1 MIGAILKIFIIL
13 LVLFL
18 LAFPLLPFSLSLGK
32 IYTLHSLRFR
42 HPENR
47 KNWRFALM
55 VVAYYAI
62 IAVFFD
68 IWHLLT
74 NLIKQ
79 IPFISTYLPSK
90 LGTWISHVD
99 FIIFVVAALIINF
112 LLIYFFFVS
121 KAIAKDGI
129 PSLWKRWK
137 NRKNKKK
144 TTNDNKDEKQEE
156 DNKDDESRKKD
167 RIPIFD
173 HSSEEEIKNES
184 EEEGEGEDGTDENG
198 AEPADE
204 KDKKD
209 EKKKADD
216 KKAADTADNGEE
228 KIEKVLK
235 IIKNGFLSLFFEGE
249 DFCYARPW
257 LIRVRKVTQSFLYL
271 VESVYLLLFALLLA
285 AILFPM
291 PDVVYAFL
299 LNVLKVQEW
308 YIYPI
313 FSILFLQELCNYA
326 DAPPEPTEDSVF
338 KKKAEKKSKEEK
350 KKEARLRALHSEL
363 TKRFDREHKLRYYPE
378 ASKKE
383 VADYVCTNVAYK
395 SALEYIKRHMQS
407 TSGRVVQS
415 YMECL
420 DATFNNNHVYFAAS
434 YYSELGEYVAAY
446 TYIRLLSGARMIFV
460 VSDPEEKETLKKHIG
475 ERLMQFT
482 GSSQGCTWRIYTAGE
497 RLDQADVLIA
507 TPSDF
512 ADDNLIEQYPGFFEE
527 VSNAVFIDSDKMVAL
542 NSYLCIVMSNR
553 LQKATSNRIRFMF
566 LSLDLLK
573 GFAAA
578 TLPKFFCVD
587 KVLNFSSAEEN
598 ETVSYTLWNK
608 ESKNHRIYNKNG
620 QKLTGIECI
629 IAELARKYGVDGIRL
644 ITESPIGHAERKI
657 LSMHD
662 VEINN
667 MYRPVSDVN
676 YMIYSDERC
685 NLSAALYACA
695 RFRGKNKSIVQI
707 LSKPYLLR
715 EYFMAKTVSEKY
727 INRSSFIQPR
737 VTDHAERHR
746 ISLLRIFC
754 EATAE
759 KGMRI
764 SVFEEKMRNAI
775 NGTLER
781 GDVIASE
788 FCRVMLEGNGNKP
801 DGLSYKA
808 LAAYL
813 IAGLYD
819 DETCGAMFS
828 KANKA
833 KDFYLIIDPNHDND
847 ALSVTNEKHILFNR
861 VKEIFDRLF
870 ESDKKVEMCINDE
883 TIGVLDTFPSRTH
896 LEYIAGQ
903 SIIYDNSEYE
913 IEHITEDGTK
923 LFLRRENAKIK
934 NCLDTVHLRR
944 YDVKGIEPFG
954 TVGVLHSTKTPLAE
968 IRVTR
973 CRAEYVGETYGFYSL
988 TTDRQTIDFYR
999 GVEGN
1004 PHVKEKNV
1012 RDIKMDDGRL
1022 LKVELVCR
1030 DMECNDG
1037 MRMLLSAVFNEFIKT
1052 IFPRAYR
1059 CVAIMPIL
1067 AEPLPFSEENE
1078 PVGEVNCIKALYP
1091 YLQNP
1096 QGDLVETDS
1105 TRMQF
1110 LFINDCKED
1119 IGVLDWFYDKAAFYM
1134 QEFLAN
1140 VYSYLHWLKLHED
1153 KEHYIYFGGEKLP
1166 ECYDLDGL
1174 CNLFADF
1181 NWILSDSGDQDF
1193 ETAGD
1198 DVEEVITDRC
1208 AFCHKVLES
1217 GRYALFSKHRYICAE
1232 CFVTVDD
1239 MDTLHELYLKVR
1251 EYLVEKYP
1259 DIKHPAVSTGID
1271 PVKDDLLP
1279 HQVLSEYY
1287 YRIDD
1292 QNKTVMVERDDPETN
1307 VEVSLLRGIIGLWQ
1321 IENRLTI
1328 PHAAAQ
1334 LYFEEL
1340 LYLRSQDKHESADWI
1355 YQALDAQLRSNVDEI
1370 AAFVGVDVS
1379 HGPVPEPEEDKTE
1392 GDGTDNTSS
1401 DDNHTEEKTD
1411 EKSENNGENSTDNS
1425 SEAPLAEGSD
1435 APDEASEETS
1445 DNTSDGTADDAVEE
1459 APATVHT
1466 SFEFMFIKAKEVDN
1480 SKDSTVDDFDEEG
1493 FEDSD
1498 EKLYSA
1504 NKVPRFWKRY
1514 LKKQSIDDGQAE
1526 DISDALE
1533 ENDVSEVTEEVPN
1546 EGTDDTAGDNLNG
1559 SSDESGETASED
1571 TSDESATDESSSEEG
1586 TAEGGE
1592 EGKNESSTEDDKSKG
1607 GSDEGKTKDSKPK
1620 ETKKKKRF
1628 WFFGK
1633 TEGDKMVPHEPEED
1647 TNPAIRLYNDIVRAA
1662 YNYSGDGISRIG
1674 LSDDM
1679 VQRIFYYVLG
1689 DYPELFWVQTYS
1701 YTPSEIFLKFR
1712 CKDAYGNLDVKQ
1724 VNKKRAAL
1732 RKGAKKFTKGI
1743 SRRTDPYEA
1752 FLKIYRRLILTL
1764 DYDGKGLDMGV
1775 DRDVTKDDPLRSL
1788 YSAIVE
1794 NKVVCAGYAAALQYL
1809 LQSAGLVCGYVIS
1822 EVDALSGVCH
1832 AFNMV
1837 KIGRFVYYVDAT
1849 WGDISN
1855 TKTGDANV
1863 DLVLYDYC
1871 CVPYNEFL
1879 KANPGDQIYHT
1890 PRKSFYPDL
1899 GAMQYS
1905 NHEFFR
1911 YQNAYFDRYDPDRIA
1926 EAFAR
1931 FALEYDAK
1939 TMGDFTLGFRCPD
1952 ASQLQYIAH
1961 SLETQNGLS
1970 MVKER
1975 AAEIVGKKNK
1985 KALKLLERTSYSLY
1999 LNTNTCTAH
2008 FVYPDPDKKK

>member
-1 MIGAILKIFIIL
+1 
-13 LVLFL
+13 
-18 LAFPLLPFSLSLGK
+18 
-32 IYTLHSLRFR
+32 
-42 HPENR
+42 
-47 KNWRFALM
+47 M
-55 VVAYYAI
+55 VVTYYAV

-68 IWHLLT
+68 IWRILT
-74 NLIKQ
+74 NLIKSL
-79 IPFISTYLPSK
+79 PFVSTYLPSK
-90 LGTWISHVD
+90 LGMWISHVD
-99 FIIFVVAALIINF
+99 FVIFVIAALIINA
-112 LLIYFFFVS
+112 LLIYLFFVS
-121 KAIAKDGI
+121 KIILKKGI
-129 PSLWKRWK
+129 PSLLDIWN
-137 NRKNKKK
+137 NRKKKDKKK
-144 TTNDNKDEKQEE
+144 DDKKDEAAEE
-156 DNKDDESRKKD
+156 DNTDDESRKKD

-173 HSSEEEIKNES
+173 HSSEEEVKEEA
-184 EEEGEGEDGTDENG
+184 EEEGEEGEGGTDETG
-198 AEPADE
+198 EGSADE
-204 KDKKD
+204 KEKQE

-216 KKAADTADNGEE
+216 KKAADTADDGEE

-235 IIKNGFLSLFFEGE
+235 IIKHGFLSLFFEGE

-257 LIRVRKVTQSFLYL
+257 LIRVRKVTQSFIYL
-271 VESVYLLLFALLLA
+271 VECTYLLLFALLLA
-285 AILFPM
+285 GILFHL
-291 PDVVYAFL
+291 PDVIYAFFINIL
-299 LNVLKVQEW
+299 HIQDW

-326 DAPPEPTEDSVF
+326 DAPPEPTEDAAQ
-338 KKKAEKKSKEEK
+338 KKKADKKNKEEK

-737 VTDHAERHR
+737 VTDHAERHK

-764 SVFEEKMRNAI
+764 SVFEDKMRNAI
-775 NGTLER
+775 NSALER
-781 GDVIASE
+781 GDAITSE
-788 FCRVMLEGNGNKP
+788 FCHVMLESNGNTP

-819 DETCGAMFS
+819 DETCAAVFS

-833 KDFYLIIDPNHDND
+833 KDFYLIIDPNHEND

-861 VKEIFDRLF
+861 VKEIFERLF

-913 IEHITEDGTK
+913 IEHITADGTK

-944 YDVKGIEPFG
+944 YNVKGIEPFG
-954 TVGVLHSTKTPLAE
+954 TTGVLHSTKTPLAE

-1030 DMECNDG
+1030 DMECTDG

-1059 CVAIMPIL
+1059 CVAIVPIL
-1067 AEPLPFSEENE
+1067 AEPLPFSDENE
-1078 PVGEVNCIKALYP
+1078 PVGEENCIKALYP
-1091 YLQNP
+1091 YLQNAE
-1096 QGDLVETDS
+1096 GDFVETDS

-1110 LFINDCKED
+1110 LFINDCRED

-1166 ECYDLDGL
+1166 ECYDLNGL
-1174 CNLFADF
+1174 CDLFADF

-1239 MDTLHELYLKVR
+1239 PDVLHELYLKVR

-1259 DIKHPAVSTGID
+1259 DVKHPTVVNTGID
-1271 PVKDDLLP
+1271 PVKENLLP

-1292 QNKTVMVERDDPETN
+1292 QTKSIMVERDDPETN

-1321 IENRLTI
+1321 IENHLTI

-1340 LYLRSQDKHESADWI
+1340 LYLRSLEKHESADWI
-1355 YQALDAQLRSNVDEI
+1355 YQALDDQLRKNVDEI

-1379 HGPVPEPEEDKTE
+1379 HAPVPKVPEDTSDENAEDNSSN
-1392 GDGTDNTSS
+1392 GDGTDNTSA
-1401 DDNHTEEKTD
+1401 DDKQPEEKAEEKSD
-1411 EKSENNGENSTDNS
+1411 EKTENS
-1425 SEAPLAEGSD
+1425 SEAPLAEGDD
-1435 APDEASEETS
+1435 ASAESADEATNEAADDSSEET
-1445 DNTSDGTADDAVEE
+1445 ADEAEEEVPDA
-1459 APATVHT
+1459 VHT
-1466 SFEFMFIKAKEVDN
+1466 SFEFMFIKAKEMDN
-1480 SKDSTVDDFDEEG
+1480 SKDSTIDDFDEEG
-1493 FEDSD
+1493 FEESD

-1514 LKKQSIDDGQAE
+1514 LKKQSIDDGQSE

-1533 ENDVSEVTEEVPN
+1533 ENDVSEGTEEIPN
-1546 EGTDDTAGDNLNG
+1546 EGTEDTADDNLNG
-1559 SSDESGETASED
+1559 TSEEGGETTSED
-1571 TSDESATDESSSEEG
+1571 TTDESTSEEG

-1592 EGKNESSTEDDKSKG
+1592 EGKDESTTEDDKSKG
-1607 GSDEGKTKDSKPK
+1607 GSDEGKSKGSKSKDSAP
-1620 ETKKKKRF
+1620 KKKKRF

-1633 TEGDKMVPHEPEED
+1633 TEGDKIMPHEPDED

-1662 YNYSGDGISRIG
+1662 YNYSGEGISRIG

-1679 VQRIFYYVLG
+1679 VQRIFLYVLG

-1701 YTPSEIFLKFR
+1701 YNPAEIFLKFR
-1712 CKDAYGNLDVKQ
+1712 CRDAYGKLDVKQ

-1732 RKGAKKFTKGI
+1732 RRGAKKFTKGI

-1837 KIGRFVYYVDAT
+1837 KIGQFVYYVDAT

-1890 PRKSFYPDL
+1890 PRRSFYPDL

-1911 YQNAYFDRYDPDRIA
+1911 YQNAYFDRYDPDKIA

-1939 TMGDFTLGFRCPD
+1939 IMGDFTLGFRCPD

-1961 SLETQNGLS
+1961 CLESQDGLA
-1970 MVKER
+1970 MVMER
-1975 AAEIVGKKNK
+1975 AAAIVGKKNK
-1985 KALKLLERTSYSLY
+1985 KAIKLLERTKYSLF

-2008 FVYPDPDKKK
+2008 FIFPDPDKKK